1 MDQQTQSRHSVSN
14 CMACA
19 VQHSKLQQSMP
30 MRPVFEP
37 ENKENFNGPYKQ
49 VSGKQ
54 FARAHF
60 DKINPLCLALTGKPF
75 AAVAVNDIDSIKR
88 VVNC

>member
-30 MRPVFEP
+30 MRPVLSQKIKKILMVHTNKFQ
-37 ENKENFNGPYKQ
+37 ENSLLELTLTK
-49 VSGKQ
+49 ST
-54 FARAHF
+54 H
-60 DKINPLCLALTGKPF
+60 CALL
-75 AAVAVNDIDSIKR
+75 
-88 VVNC
+88 